1 MKFPCVGRLFAFLM
15 LIGLLTG
22 CATTRNDGD
31 FDVTLVN
38 IRSASGSEGEVQ
50 LSFTLRLQNASPAPI
65 NVDGAAHKIYLN
77 GIYLGQGLTN
87 ERIEVAR
94 LATATQQV
102 KVNLST
108 FRLAWALS
116 KVYRTEKVDYR
127 VESTIYAAE
136 GGSTRRIHVHKEG
149 SLDPNDLTMP
159 VGR

>member
-1 MKFPCVGRLFAFLM
+1 MTFPHAGRLFALLV

-22 CATTRNDGD
+22 CATTRDDGD
-31 FDVTLVN
+31 FEVTLVS

-50 LSFTLRLQNASPAPI
+50 LAFTLRLQNASPAPI
-65 NVDGAAHKIYLN
+65 TVDGAAHKIYLN
-77 GIYLGQGLTN
+77 GIYIGQGLTN

-102 KVNLST
+102 TVNLST

-116 KVYRTEKVDYR
+116 KVYRTQQANYR

-136 GGSTRRIHVHKEG
+136 GGSTRRIRAHKEG
-149 SLDPNDLTMP
+149 AVDLNELAVP